1 MTPEAIALLES
12 KLARL
17 REAHVGAL
25 LRAGSEAL
33 ALVKP
38 DRRATVGASLDQLK
52 KGTAEAQKRFGQEV
66 RSEVL
71 SLLNTLKIPITSELK
86 AVVLAVVKKYV
97 DGGIYVERF
106 RLYAE
111 SFDRHVARYGS
122 GLRFAELPTE
132 HTQATYDAA
141 SNHFV
146 SQLLA
151 ALADDLEV
159 LVQRDRHVA
168 TATSSQEGRF
178 EQANR
183 LIKLEPNFFGLG
195 VNLNYLI
202 RRLLG
207 RRE

>member
-33 ALVKP
+33 ALVRP
-38 DRRATVGASLDQLK
+38 DRRATAGASIDQLK

-71 SLLNTLKIPITSELK
+71 SLLNTLKIPITPELK
-86 AVVLAVVKKYV
+86 ASVLAVVKKYI
-97 DGGIYVERF
+97 DGGIYMERF

-122 GLRFAELPTE
+122 GLRFAQLPTE
-132 HTQATYDAA
+132 HAQATYDAA
-141 SNHFV
+141 SSHFV
-146 SQLLA
+146 SHLLG
-151 ALADDLEV
+151 ALADDLEG
-159 LVQRDRHVA
+159 LVQRDKHAA
-168 TATSSQEGRF
+168 TATNSQEGRF

-183 LIKLEPNFFGLG
+183 LLKLEPNFFGLG